1 MLPKIFDKDGQRI
14 YYLYIMT
21 LDNIKEAQRRLA
33 PVIQRNPLDHSSTFS
48 AMTGAEV
55 YLKCEN
61 LQKTGSFKVRG
72 AYNKIAKLAEQ
83 GGVEAIVACSAG
95 NHAQGC
101 AFAATSM
108 GMKATIVMPKTTP
121 IAKIKATEGY
131 GAKVELYG
139 DYYDDSYNRALE
151 IEKTE
156 GAAFIHPFDDE
167 DVIAGQ
173 GTLGIEM
180 LEEVPDLDY
189 VIVPAGGGG
198 LLSGV
203 ACAIKSIN
211 PNVRVI
217 GVQAAGAPAI
227 ALSFKEKTHICTD
240 VIYTIADGIA
250 VKNPGY
256 ITMDLIDKY
265 VDDVMTVSD
274 GEIASAIIHLIER
287 TKLVVEPAGATSLA
301 LLLSGKLNVKGKK
314 VACLLSGG
322 NIDVSTIGKI
332 IDRGLVSRGRKIE
345 FSIQLQDRPGML
357 EKVSHI
363 LAEQNA
369 NVISITYDRMSADLE
384 FGETI
389 LHIGCEVGGREHSER
404 VAKALTAGGLRVLGE
419 NRSNR

>member
-1 MLPKIFDKDGQRI
+1 
-14 YYLYIMT
+14 MT

-33 PVIQRNPLDHSSTFS
+33 PVVQRNRLDHSSTFS
-48 AMTGAEV
+48 AMTGSDV

-72 AYNKIAKLAEQ
+72 AYNKIAKLAEL
-83 GGVEAIVACSAG
+83 GGVNSIVACSAG

-101 AFAATSM
+101 AFAASSM

-180 LEEVPDLDY
+180 TEEVPDLDY

-198 LLSGV
+198 LLAGV

-250 VKNPGY
+250 VKNPGN
-256 ITMDLIDKY
+256 ITLELINKY

-287 TKLVVEPAGATSLA
+287 TKLVVEPAGATPLA

-404 VAKALTAGGLRVLGE
+404 VAKALTASGLRVLGE
-419 NRSNR
+419 SRR

>member
-1 MLPKIFDKDGQRI
+1 MTADKI
-14 YYLYIMT
+14 Y
-21 LDNIKEAQRRLA
+21 EARERLA
-33 PVIQRNPLDHSSTFS
+33 PVVQRNRLDHSATFS
-48 AMTGAEV
+48 AMTGGDI

-72 AYNKIAKLAEQ
+72 AYNKIAKLAEE
-83 GGVEAIVACSAG
+83 GGTKSIVACSAG

-101 AFAATSM
+101 AFAASAM

-131 GAKVELYG
+131 GATVELYG
-139 DYYDDSYNRALE
+139 DYYDDSYYRARE
-151 IEKTE
+151 IEKR

-173 GTLGIEM
+173 GTLGLEM
-180 LEEVPDLDY
+180 MEEVPDLDY

-203 ACAIKSIN
+203 ALAVKSVN

-217 GVQAAGAPAI
+217 GVQAKGAPAI
-227 ALSFKEKTHICTD
+227 ALSFREKKHIATD
-240 VIYTIADGIA
+240 NIYTIADGIA
-250 VKNPGY
+250 VKNPGE
-256 ITMDLIDKY
+256 ITMG
-265 VDDVMTVSD
+265 T
-274 GEIASAIIHLIER
+274 IIHLIER

-301 LLLSGKLNVKGKK
+301 LVLSGKLNVKGKK

-345 FSIQLQDRPGML
+345 FSIQLQDKPGML

-363 LAEQNA
+363 LAAQNA
-369 NVISITYDRMSADLE
+369 NVISVTYDRTNADLE
-384 FGETI
+384 LGEAI
-389 LHIGCEVGGREHSER
+389 LHIGCELGGREHSER
-404 VAKALTAGGLRVLGE
+404 VAKALKDSGLRVLD
-419 NRSNR
+419 NIRK